1 MKLLKKTVLIGTT
14 LLLGS
19 FLLAACGN
27 TNKEANNADKTH
39 EVTDTLGNKVT
50 VPAKPKR
57 IIASYLED
65 YLVALEKNQWHNG
78 QLDKAA
84 FKII

>member
-39 EVTDTLGNKVT
+39 EV
-50 VPAKPKR
+50 
-57 IIASYLED
+57 
-65 YLVALEKNQWHNG
+65 NQWHNG

>member
-50 VPAKPKR
+50 VPRNP
-57 IIASYLED
+57 
-65 YLVALEKNQWHNG
+65 NG
-78 QLDKAA
+78 LLRV
-84 FKII
+84 I

>member
-50 VPAKPKR
+50 VPRNP
-57 IIASYLED
+57 
-65 YLVALEKNQWHNG
+65 NG
-78 QLDKAA
+78 LLRA
-84 FKII
+84 I

>member
-39 EVTDTLGNKVT
+39 EVTDTLGNRCVD
-50 VPAKPKR
+50 VYKR
-57 IIASYLED
+57 QPS
-65 YLVALEKNQWHNG
+65 NR
-78 QLDKAA
+78 
-84 FKII
+84 